1 MSLQEGLNNLRDVVG
16 AQEERKTQ
24 DEKAIE
30 LAKQKEIEKLSVELD
45 SAKSLKDRM
54 RIAQALSDIESR

>member
-1 MSLQEGLNNLRDVVG
+1 MSLQEVLNNLRDVVG